1 LETQP
6 VNLQSPESSLEPEG
20 RLVRVI
26 LEQAVG
32 PVRQLGPSAG
42 RSGRRRIQPGLDGNR
57 RLRISP
63 ILPDSE
69 MSDEGVEGAS
79 RAHVGDSLVAS
90 ADLVSTP
97 PGAGVRAGPNS
108 AERSIAVGASGPA
121 APAVRIAPT
130 GRLEIVRRQ
139 FESSGLSGRVV
150 ELLMGGWRDSTSAAY
165 QSAWSNWSDWC
176 VREET
181 DPMSPS
187 IAKVLDFLSSLV
199 SDGKAYRT
207 VNVHRSMLSSTLGKL
222 DGFDLGKHPLV
233 VKLMRGVY
241 NKKPPS
247 PKYSNFWEVDSV
259 VEFLISLGPNGDLPF
274 KNLSLK
280 LAMLLALSSLCR
292 VSELASIYR
301 YSVVFCNNQAKFSL
315 QKPRK
320 FQRNSPLQ
328 VITLEKL
335 LPLPLACPVETLKD
349 FLIASDQLRQ
359 GEKAK
364 SLFIGLRPPHSS
376 VGASSVARWLKLI
389 LNDAG
394 VDTSIYSAHSTRG
407 ASASNAVN
415 SGVPTEAI
423 LAAGNWNSESTFT
436 RFYRRAAKGASV
448 ANALRK

>member
-1 LETQP
+1 
-6 VNLQSPESSLEPEG
+6 
-20 RLVRVI
+20 
-26 LEQAVG
+26 
-32 PVRQLGPSAG
+32 
-42 RSGRRRIQPGLDGNR
+42 
-57 RLRISP
+57 
-63 ILPDSE
+63 
-69 MSDEGVEGAS
+69 
-79 RAHVGDSLVAS
+79 
-90 ADLVSTP
+90 
-97 PGAGVRAGPNS
+97 
-108 AERSIAVGASGPA
+108 
-121 APAVRIAPT
+121 
-130 GRLEIVRRQ
+130 
-139 FESSGLSGRVV
+139 
-150 ELLMGGWRDSTSAAY
+150 
-165 QSAWSNWSDWC
+165 
-176 VREET
+176 
-181 DPMSPS
+181 MSPS

-259 VEFLISLGPNGDLPF
+259 IDFLISLGPNRDLPF
-274 KNLSLK
+274 KSLSMK
-280 LAMLLALSSLCR
+280 LAMLLALASLCR
-292 VSELASIYR
+292 VSELASIDR
-301 YSVVFCNNQAKFSL
+301 YSVVFLNNQAKFSL

-320 FQRNSPLQ
+320 SQRNSSLQ

-349 FLIASDQLRQ
+349 FLSASDQLRQ

-376 VGASSVARWLKLI
+376 VGASSVARWLKII
-389 LNDAG
+389 LNVAG

-436 RFYRRAAKGASV
+436 RFYRRTAKGASV